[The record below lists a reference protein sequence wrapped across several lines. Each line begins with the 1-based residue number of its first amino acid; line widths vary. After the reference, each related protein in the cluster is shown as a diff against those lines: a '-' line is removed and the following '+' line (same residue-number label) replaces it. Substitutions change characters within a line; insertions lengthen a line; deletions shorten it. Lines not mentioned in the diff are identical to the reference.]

1 MCSVGRGNAH
11 LIGKITRRH
20 FVPGTNEP
28 SNKNSS
34 FYSSAYVSKDS
45 RPEEFGFV
53 WNIVHRDKN
62 GRGWNPGDINISD
75 MRLFKDPPWPPFRS
89 SFDFQQSLGK
99 KKNLRIS
106 PPSTHSMSASLLLAT
121 FLFFSRLPFKA
132 AAAERGAR
140 SCFINSS
147 SLKWTSW
154 RASDSIMTWRIDPG
168 RREARRAAVMP
179 RHLFT
184 IVSRAAASLVTRH
197 DKHREASRFAFRG
210 SVPSRIRGKT
220 GGGGIAKC
228 SSPVS
233 FFTFVRASG
242 RPRLIY
248 ILTPKEACSKNACW
262 VIEMM
267 VFGIFQ
273 HPGGIHSATDDGLPD
288 QRRSCKH
295 LPKLPQ
301 GLRKTL

>member
-1 MCSVGRGNAH
+1 MVEVGTQETSIFLTCGYSKTLRGRRSVAL
-11 LIGKITRRH
+11 LI
-20 FVPGTNEP
+20 F
-28 SNKNSS
+28 
-34 FYSSAYVSKDS
+34 S
-45 RPEEFGFV
+45 RA
-53 WNIVHRDKN
+53 W
-62 GRGWNPGDINISD
+62 
-75 MRLFKDPPWPPFRS
+75 
-89 SFDFQQSLGK
+89 GK
-99 KKNLRIS
+99 KKIS
-106 PPSTHSMSASLLLAT
+106 ASRPPSTHSMSASLLLAT
-121 FLFFSRLPFKA
+121 FLFFLRLPFKA

-147 SLKWTSW
+147 SLPWTSW

-179 RHLFT
+179 GHLFT

-197 DKHREASRFAFRG
+197 REASRFACRG
-210 SVPSRIRGKT
+210 SVPSRVCGKT

-248 ILTPKEACSKNACW
+248 ILTLKEACSKNACW

-273 HPGGIHSATDDGLPD
+273 HPAGIHSATDDGLPD

-301 GLRKTL
+301 GPRKTL